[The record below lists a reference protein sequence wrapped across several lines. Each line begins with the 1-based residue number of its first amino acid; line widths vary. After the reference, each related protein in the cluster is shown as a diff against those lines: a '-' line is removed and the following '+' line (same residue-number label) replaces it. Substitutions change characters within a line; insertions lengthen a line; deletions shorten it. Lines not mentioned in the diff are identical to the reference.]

1 MPPCLRA
8 DTVCRSQELV
18 EHCTSFFSNP
28 LDFLFLPQ
36 EEASKA
42 MSKKTLEGV
51 SNEKESQA
59 MEEEK
64 AEGRV

>member
-1 MPPCLRA
+1 
-8 DTVCRSQELV
+8 
-18 EHCTSFFSNP
+18 
-28 LDFLFLPQ
+28 
-36 EEASKA
+36 

-64 AEGRV
+64 AEGRVWRHAKEGRVLMDSAPPPWAFTQLRTEQCLM